1 MGKGWGCPP
10 RARQTLALGRGE
22 ESSTQRK
29 FVLHFLCLF
38 PSLSP
43 YLLEK
48 SNGRLRIC
56 FFCVCVYPKEKPQL
70 FSPQRS
76 RAAPTQSCCSEPQ
89 CMAALSGT
97 DLPMA
102 VATLGD

>member
-10 RARQTLALGRGE
+10 CAQQTLTSGRGK

-43 YLLEK
+43 YL
-48 SNGRLRIC
+48 
-56 FFCVCVYPKEKPQL
+56 
-70 FSPQRS
+70 
-76 RAAPTQSCCSEPQ
+76 
-89 CMAALSGT
+89 
-97 DLPMA
+97 
-102 VATLGD
+102 